1 MVRTRGLGRA
11 LGRVSGRG
19 LGKEDRDDSDDAPQ
33 RRRPTAFACRQ
44 RVLITVADAEPVV
57 PAAKADVAVTEADVV
72 ADEPMVEVDVHD
84 TGANT
89 AAYTG
94 AQATVDEPKGFLGGL
109 TDPSVLTKY
118 VEHVAAS
125 VWTGEESPKL
135 KLSSHGR
142 KVHNLVDTSDQGLL
156 SSFVERWHRETSSF
170 HLPVG
175 EVMITLDDVASL
187 LHLPVVGD
195 LYTFQPLHVDE
206 AVLMLVD
213 LLLVSPEATRAD
225 TGHCR
230 GSYVRLS

>member
-1 MVRTRGLGRA
+1 VNEISDGIRGRHLHIMVRTRGLGRA

-125 VWTGEESPKL
+125 VWTGEVFIIFN
-135 KLSSHGR
+135 LSY
-142 KVHNLVDTSDQGLL
+142 LL
-156 SSFVERWHRETSSF
+156 S
-170 HLPVG
+170 
-175 EVMITLDDVASL
+175 MI
-187 LHLPVVGD
+187 
-195 LYTFQPLHVDE
+195 Y
-206 AVLMLVD
+206 
-213 LLLVSPEATRAD
+213 
-225 TGHCR
+225 
-230 GSYVRLS
+230 Y